1 MITSDMENMGIS
13 PLSSNTAADSR
24 YSGDTVY
31 TVDGVCFAMKPI
43 AAVTNGCIGHRHDG
57 DNTPH
62 TVNLTSYRI
71 GGALVTQELWQA
83 VMGSNPILFI
93 IVFVFMF
100 AAYRYHG

>member
-57 DNTPH
+57 DNKPH
-62 TVNLTSYRI
+62 TVNLTSYI
-71 GGALVTQELWQA
+71 HFTVKTDA
-83 VMGSNPILFI
+83 VKAMLKKNIAIRDEQITVVPSKS
-93 IVFVFMF
+93 
-100 AAYRYHG
+100 